1 MKLQSH
7 YLLYIS
13 RFFGDFIP
21 IVPYMTLFFI
31 AGGFSTQQ
39 VLLLL
44 ATWSFAVIV
53 SEIPAGM
60 VADSFD
66 RKKILIISKIFKL
79 LCFIIWI
86 LFLNWWGIITGFIFW
101 GIGTA
106 LESGTMQAY
115 IYSLLEK
122 ENKGK
127 DFQKIYGRT
136 SSASFLGLF
145 LAATLST
152 FLIDYGYN
160 TLIFFGLGSLLI
172 SITALLFLPKDRP
185 ELEKETSTWTWDR
198 LWDAISPAGMLVAL
212 TIGITAG
219 GIKGSLEELY
229 PLLLDEKWI
238 PLALIGLVIAGFEIV
253 KTIGSLFVS
262 WLKPNLFNQIILF
275 TVTGFFMTFTSLAVG
290 YYVIVCLV
298 IITYLDV
305 LLWVLNDIWIQEN
318 TKKDKATAA
327 SVKNFGVE
335 IISFVTFLFS
345 GLLGAYQVGS
355 LFLVGGGIVVF
366 IGIILFLIIG
376 LKIKKGVVLDEKGC
390 GGW

>member
-7 YLLYIS
+7 HLLYIS

-44 ATWSFAVIV
+44 ASWSLAVIV
-53 SEIPAGM
+53 SEIPTGM
-60 VADSFD
+60 IADSFD
-66 RKKILIISKIFKL
+66 RKKILITSKIFKL
-79 LCFIIWI
+79 LCFIVWL
-86 LFLNWWGIITGFIFW
+86 LFSNWWGIITGFIFW
-101 GIGTA
+101 GVGTA

-115 IYSLLEK
+115 IHSLLEK
-122 ENKGK
+122 ENKGR

-145 LAATLST
+145 LAATLSS
-152 FLIDYGYN
+152 FLVDYGYN
-160 TLIFFGLGSLLI
+160 TLIIFGLGSLLI
-172 SITALLFLPKDRP
+172 SVIALLFLPKDKP
-185 ELEKETSTWTWDR
+185 ELEKETSSWTWNR
-198 LWDAISPAGMLVAL
+198 LRAAISPEGMLVAL
-212 TIGITAG
+212 AIGINAG

-238 PLALIGLVIAGFEIV
+238 PLTLIGLVIAGFEII
-253 KTIGSLFVS
+253 KTLGSLLVS

-275 TVTGFFMTFTSLAVG
+275 TVTGFFMTFTSLAEG
-290 YYVIVCLV
+290 YFVIVCLV

-327 SVKNFGVE
+327 SIKNFGVE
-335 IISFVTFLFS
+335 IISFLAFLSS
-345 GLLGAYQVGS
+345 GLLGTYKVGS
-355 LFLVGGGIVVF
+355 LFFVGGVIVVCV
-366 IGIILFLIIG
+366 GVGLFL
-376 LKIKKGVVLDEKGC
+376 LWFLKKG
-390 GGW
+390 